1 MSLEKNQ
8 VINRLIYWTPRILG
22 LMFVGFLA
30 LFSLDVFSLGL
41 GFWQTALGLLMHNI
55 PALIL
60 LAIIVVS
67 WRYEIVGGIV
77 FILFGLGYIIMVLNN
92 PFNWYMLSWI
102 LEISGVAFLVGIL
115 FLINWR
121 QRKIK

>member
-1 MSLEKNQ
+1 
-8 VINRLIYWTPRILG
+8 
-22 LMFVGFLA
+22 MFVGFLA